1 MFNHF
6 DMLAAQKRK
15 IFFILY
21 MLLCLFRL
29 EWTFCSCL
37 KFHMFDIYVQNFDI
51 FFIEQLTS
59 QEYTRPWSWGMEDLI
74 ILARVFLRL
83 VNQPIFSFQ
92 SEGIILAL
100 FAMHSHEP

>member
-1 MFNHF
+1 
-6 DMLAAQKRK
+6 
-15 IFFILY
+15 
-21 MLLCLFRL
+21 
-29 EWTFCSCL
+29 
-37 KFHMFDIYVQNFDI
+37 MFDIYVQNFDI

-83 VNQPIFSFQ
+83 VNQPFFSFQ